1 MKLRENRAWG
11 CWATGEENRVCA
23 KSLFLGC
30 DARKKE
36 EREKKGFDFD
46 WQWQLGNSV

>member
-1 MKLRENRAWG
+1 MKIGRGDAGPRAREIG
-11 CWATGEENRVCA
+11 CAA